1 MEKVLKITSV
11 KEKQS
16 DYSYW
21 LTKSPLE
28 LLAAIEF
35 LRQQF
40 IEHKNEFQPGLQRVC
55 KVINKNDP
63 TQKS

>member
-21 LTKSPLE
+21 LTKSPQERLS
-28 LLAAIEF
+28 AIEF

-40 IEHKNEFQPGLQRVC
+40 VNHQNELQSGLQRVC
-55 KVINKNDP
+55 TVIN
-63 TQKS
+63 QKQR

>member
-21 LTKSPLE
+21 IAKSPQERLS
-28 LLAAIEF
+28 AIEF

-40 IEHKNEFQPGLQRVC
+40 INYKNDPQPGLQRVC
-55 KVINKNDP
+55 KVIN
-63 TQKS
+63 QKQC

>member
-11 KEKQS
+11 KKKQT

-21 LTKSPLE
+21 LTKSPQE
-28 LLAAIEF
+28 RLAAIEF

-40 IEHKNEFQPGLQRVC
+40 INNQNDSQPGLQRFC
-55 KVINKNDP
+55 KVTNRK
-63 TQKS
+63 QS

>member
-21 LTKSPLE
+21 LTKSPLDR
-28 LLAAIEF
+28 LAAIEF

-40 IEHKNEFQPGLQRVC
+40 KNYQNDLQSGLQRVC
-55 KVINKNDP
+55 KVIN
-63 TQKS
+63 QKQS

>member
-21 LTKSPLE
+21 ITKSPQE
-28 LLAAIEF
+28 RLAAIEF

-40 IEHKNEFQPGLQRVC
+40 INHKNDSKPGLQRIC
-55 KVINKNDP
+55 KVTNRK
-63 TQKS
+63 

>member
-11 KEKQS
+11 KEKQT

-21 LTKSPLE
+21 LTKTPLE
-28 LLAAIEF
+28 RLAAIEF

-40 IEHKNEFQPGLQRVC
+40 IDQKNEFQSGLQRVC
-55 KVINKNDP
+55 KVTNRK
-63 TQKS
+63 QS

>member
-21 LTKSPLE
+21 LTKSLQE
-28 LLAAIEF
+28 RLAAIEF

-40 IEHKNEFQPGLQRVC
+40 IKGPNDSQSGLQRFC
-55 KVINKNDP
+55 KVTNRK
-63 TQKS
+63 QS

>member
-11 KEKQS
+11 KDKQS

-21 LTKSPLE
+21 ATKTLQE
-28 LLAAIEF
+28 RLAAIEF

-40 IEHKNEFQPGLQRVC
+40 INQKNDSQPGLQRIC
-55 KVINKNDP
+55 KVTIRK
-63 TQKS
+63 QS